1 MRPGRRTSRRRKPR
15 DDRAEEWRS
24 TKWRRANLG
33 CREGHPQPPPEL
45 SEPQSQRRGCLLMML
60 SFLYVAFVRVVQLVR
75 LSYCAQDDLA
85 IEIVMLRHEV
95 AVLQPVRLPLA
106 GRLLRRGTPLGDRR
120 RRGLGCCTRPVHR
133 TNGHPGRTL
142 TGGASHEPW
151 AILCSHGLYAVVGE
165 HSANPCLTTPVGGG
179 EAPKPLQRS
188 TQAEQDPPRG
198 RVLLAVTGARRQMS
212 PEMGPTES
220 RTTNDG

>member
-151 AILCSHGLYAVVGE
+151 VILCRHPPVPEVGE
-165 HSANPCLTTPVGGG
+165 HSVNPRLVSGVRNGVSGHEPAAQRAERPDLLPFTGSVNHRCG
-179 EAPKPLQRS
+179 EA
-188 TQAEQDPPRG
+188 DRG
-198 RVLLAVTGARRQMS
+198 CSRRFI
-212 PEMGPTES
+212 
-220 RTTNDG
+220 RR

>member
-1 MRPGRRTSRRRKPR
+1 MSPLHDPEARIR
-15 DDRAEEWRS
+15 RS
-24 TKWRRANLG
+24 TAPCMPGNA
-33 CREGHPQPPPEL
+33 
-45 SEPQSQRRGCLLMML
+45 LL
-60 SFLYVAFVRVVQLVR
+60 
-75 LSYCAQDDLA
+75 
-85 IEIVMLRHEV
+85 
-95 AVLQPVRLPLA
+95 
-106 GRLLRRGTPLGDRR
+106 
-120 RRGLGCCTRPVHR
+120 
-133 TNGHPGRTL
+133 
-142 TGGASHEPW
+142 
-151 AILCSHGLYAVVGE
+151 GE